1 MLYFAIVIL
10 TLFTVIS
17 ILRLGGLFEIAT
29 QPKKAE
35 DTVLQERRNKNK
47 RKWESRKLQLY
58 QDTCNLFRGIVMNDL
73 QYENHKYYIARLN
86 IRSKTL
92 GRQLTP
98 EELRGK
104 YVLIVLLSLLVIPLA
119 VFYPICIFVPMVALA
134 YFFTYPT
141 TFKAKI
147 NDEDELIDNYFID
160 LYLLLYSKLRQGS
173 RARLQGTVEQYISVL
188 ESQGNV
194 DYRDAM
200 LNLSKTMLNLLS
212 QYEDHVAIPMLRET
226 YHSATIINFCNVA
239 SQALQGIDNFDNL
252 LTFKMQLV
260 ERKTNLMRKRQQAI
274 LRKGERSIYA
284 IWIILFIFIV
294 VGWYS
299 KLPVGM
305 FDSMF

>member
-119 VFYPICIFVPMVALA
+119 VFYPICIFVP
-134 YFFTYPT
+134 
-141 TFKAKI
+141 
-147 NDEDELIDNYFID
+147 
-160 LYLLLYSKLRQGS
+160 
-173 RARLQGTVEQYISVL
+173 
-188 ESQGNV
+188 
-194 DYRDAM
+194 
-200 LNLSKTMLNLLS
+200 
-212 QYEDHVAIPMLRET
+212 
-226 YHSATIINFCNVA
+226 
-239 SQALQGIDNFDNL
+239 
-252 LTFKMQLV
+252 
-260 ERKTNLMRKRQQAI
+260 
-274 LRKGERSIYA
+274 
-284 IWIILFIFIV
+284 IV
-294 VGWYS
+294 V
-299 KLPVGM
+299 LA
-305 FDSMF
+305 